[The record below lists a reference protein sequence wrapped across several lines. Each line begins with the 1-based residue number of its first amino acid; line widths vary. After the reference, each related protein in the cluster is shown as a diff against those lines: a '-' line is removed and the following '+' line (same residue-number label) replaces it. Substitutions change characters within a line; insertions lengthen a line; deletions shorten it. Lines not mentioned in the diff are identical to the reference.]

1 MRMLY
6 IFLPPDDHSF
16 GTAPKLLGLRNRQ
29 EIPLFAGSANKTKL
43 KLLATKQFFNGAIAL
58 SYVVAENNNESLTSI
73 GKRVI
78 GVA

>member
-1 MRMLY
+1 MLY

-43 KLLATKQFFNGAIAL
+43 KLLATKQFF
-58 SYVVAENNNESLTSI
+58 
-73 GKRVI
+73 
-78 GVA
+78 